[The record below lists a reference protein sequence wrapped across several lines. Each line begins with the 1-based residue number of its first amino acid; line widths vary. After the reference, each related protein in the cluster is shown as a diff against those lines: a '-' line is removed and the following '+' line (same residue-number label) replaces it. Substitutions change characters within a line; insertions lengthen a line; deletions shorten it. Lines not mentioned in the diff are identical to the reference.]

1 MLPIVRISDVFRHKA
16 LAVWAALISTA
27 LATLCLSTNLAVAAS
42 DVRLTLDRPI
52 DGAAAPFIVA
62 ATRGLYRQ
70 DGLNVVIDNATGSH
84 DAITRVA
91 SGASDIAL
99 ADINSLIRFRDA
111 PNAPPVT
118 AVFVLFNKAPYAL
131 IARKSRGITTFADVT
146 KKTLG
151 FVEADQAVKLWPT
164 LVRLNGVNPAT
175 VKIEKISAAVREPML
190 SAGQVDAV
198 TGWSY
203 LSAINLRDHGVP
215 ASDLIVLRF
224 ADFGSQVYGHALI
237 ANPKF
242 AADNPDAVKAFLRA
256 TVAGIRLSI
265 KDPKRAIDDVIP
277 RMSGASHELEL
288 ERLQAVIQDN
298 LLSEEVRRNGIG
310 DIDAKRFDLGLDQIA
325 EGYEFQRRPSLS
337 EIFDSSFLPSL
348 NGRKIY

>member
-1 MLPIVRISDVFRHKA
+1 MK
-16 LAVWAALISTA
+16 
-27 LATLCLSTNLAVAAS
+27 
-42 DVRLTLDRPI
+42 
-52 DGAAAPFIVA
+52 
-62 ATRGLYRQ
+62 
-70 DGLNVVIDNATGSH
+70 
-84 DAITRVA
+84 
-91 SGASDIAL
+91 
-99 ADINSLIRFRDA
+99 
-111 PNAPPVT
+111 
-118 AVFVLFNKAPYAL
+118 AVFVLFNRAPYAL

-175 VKIEKISAAVREPML
+175 VKIEKVSAAVREPML

-237 ANPKF
+237 VNPKF